1 MADAMLGLKGS
12 SEVIVAVVGAAHT
25 FGIESILVN
34 QGGYHLHGK
43 D

>member
-1 MADAMLGLKGS
+1 MADAILGLKSS

-34 QGGYHLHGK
+34 QGGYHLFRQ